1 MVRASEKWAR
11 RTALTGAVVSIALG
25 AWLVWLLPGP
35 HLAAVLG
42 IGPVDG
48 VMTIS
53 SCYAVTDIEGYE
65 DGTDCQG
72 MYTPRAAGE
81 PARRVTLDKAASHR
95 PGSTVEVRMVRG
107 RAHEL
112 SGNALGTWVAVTGFV
127 IGPFLALTLSFC
139 AAARDATW
147 SHDGNYVLLFIVAE
161 MAALVLGV
169 VAGVLVSIWQAL
181 FG

>member
-1 MVRASEKWAR
+1 MG
-11 RTALTGAVVSIALG
+11 LTGAVVSLAIAG
-25 AWLVWLLPGP
+25 WLIWLLPGP

-53 SCYAVTDIEGYE
+53 RCYEATDAQGYH

-81 PARRVTLDKAASHR
+81 PRREITLDKPAEMHR
-95 PGSTVEVRMVRG
+95 PGSSVEVRMVRG
-107 RAHEL
+107 RGHEP
-112 SGNALGTWVAVTGFV
+112 SGDALGTWVTVTGL
-127 IGPFLALTLSFC
+127 ILGPFLALSLSFR
-139 AAARDATW
+139 ASAREGTW
-147 SHDGNYVLLFIVAE
+147 SHSGDYVLVLIVAE
-161 MAALVLGV
+161 LASLVLGF
-169 VAGVLVSIWQAL
+169 LVGFLAWIVIAL